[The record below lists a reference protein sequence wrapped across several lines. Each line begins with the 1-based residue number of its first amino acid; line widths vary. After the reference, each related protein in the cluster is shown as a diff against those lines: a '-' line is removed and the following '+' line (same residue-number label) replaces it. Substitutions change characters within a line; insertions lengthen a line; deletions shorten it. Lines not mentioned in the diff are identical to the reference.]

1 MLKRYNP
8 AQIKNG
14 DRFLIVTKPN
24 QLTVDHHFLRR
35 GFERPQAQHHGRRFR
50 TAYVT
55 RFDKFL
61 GAKHPHRVRR
71 A

>member
-8 AQIKNG
+8 ARIKNG
-14 DRFLIVTKPN
+14 DRFLLIKKWDQPFE
-24 QLTVDHHFLRR
+24 HHIIRR
-35 GFERPQAQHHGRRFR
+35 GFERPQWQHHGRRFR
-50 TAYVT
+50 NATIT

-61 GAKHPHRVRR
+61 DAKHPHRVRR

>member
-1 MLKRYNP
+1 MLRRYNP

-14 DRFLIVTKPN
+14 DRFLLVKKPN
-24 QLTVDHHFLRR
+24 QPFEHHIIRR
-35 GFERPQAQHHGRRFR
+35 GFERPQSQHHGRRCR

-61 GAKHPHRVRR
+61 AAKHPHRVRR